1 VSTWLTS
8 PFFYVLSVVHFHC
21 EEDLGTCVHA
31 GRGRLFG
38 PASPF
43 FFLFAKY
50 SSFPSGRAQSA
61 QRNAARQRQVLK
73 G

>member
-43 FFLFAKY
+43 FFYLLSILHFRQ
-50 SSFPSGRAQSA
+50 GGLNQRSA
-61 QRNAARQRQVLK
+61 TQRGK
-73 G
+73 DKS